1 MSSEFEKAL
10 EELKK
15 ATGTIKNK
23 DLADKL
29 GIAANTIQNWR
40 IRGKIP
46 AHIYDKVNST
56 SKSDVCAIRLYDV
69 VASAGVGSLVEYE
82 PSREVELSDS
92 LRMVLGI
99 TSPSKARML
108 YMQGDSMAP
117 TLQDGSLIAI
127 ESIDNFVNDGIY
139 VFNWEGELFI
149 KRLQRIKDGV
159 RVMSDNGKY
168 EAWEI
173 TRDEMQDRHFVIL
186 GRVTGCCQR
195 L

>member
-1 MSSEFEKAL
+1 MIEKAR
-10 EELKK
+10 K
-15 ATGTIKNK
+15 G
-23 DLADKL
+23 
-29 GIAANTIQNWR
+29 GF
-40 IRGKIP
+40 
-46 AHIYDKVNST
+46 KVNAVS
-56 SKSDVCAIRLYDV
+56 IRLYDV
-69 VASAGVGSLVEYE
+69 TASAGVGSLVEYE
-82 PSREVELSDS
+82 PNREVELSES

-99 TSPSKARML
+99 ASPSKARML

-127 ESIDNFVNDGIY
+127 ESIDNFINDGIY

-159 RVMSDNGKY
+159 RVMSDNVKY
-168 EAWEI
+168 EHWEI
-173 TRDEMQDRHFVIL
+173 TRYEMQDRHFIIL

>member
-1 MSSEFEKAL
+1 MVEEQIKELKEITNTQKDSELTKALGMSKGVISTWRGRGKVPDNVIEKAR
-10 EELKK
+10 K
-15 ATGTIKNK
+15 G
-23 DLADKL
+23 
-29 GIAANTIQNWR
+29 GF
-40 IRGKIP
+40 
-46 AHIYDKVNST
+46 KVNAVS
-56 SKSDVCAIRLYDV
+56 IRLYDV
-69 VASAGVGSLVEYE
+69 TASAGVGSLVEYE
-82 PSREVELSDS
+82 PNREVELSES

-99 TSPSKARML
+99 ASPSKARML

-127 ESIDNFVNDGIY
+127 ESIDNFINDGIY

-159 RVMSDNGKY
+159 RVMSDNVKY
-168 EAWEI
+168 EHWEI
-173 TRDEMQDRHFVIL
+173 TRYEMQDRHFIIL

>member
-1 MSSEFEKAL
+1 MSIEFEKAL

-46 AHIYDKVNST
+46 AHIYDKVNLT
-56 SKSDVCAIRLYDV
+56 SKSDIFAIRLYDV
-69 VASAGVGSLVEYE
+69 VASAGVGTLVEYE

-92 LRMVLGI
+92 LRMILGI
-99 TSPSKARML
+99 TSPNKARML

-127 ESIDNFVNDGIY
+127 ESVDNFINDGIY

-159 RVMSDNGKY
+159 RVISDNGKY

-173 TRDEMQDRHFVIL
+173 TRDEMQDRYFVIL